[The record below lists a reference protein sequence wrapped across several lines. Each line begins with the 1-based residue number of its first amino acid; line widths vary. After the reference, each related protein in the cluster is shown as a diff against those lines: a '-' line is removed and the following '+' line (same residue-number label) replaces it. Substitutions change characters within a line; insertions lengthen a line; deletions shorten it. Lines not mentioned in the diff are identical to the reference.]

1 MIAVVAFALSIK
13 LGISYSRS
21 PNYWEEARFYDRAAS
36 NARFLAGLL
45 ESEDT
50 SARTPRP
57 VSAPSPTGFV
67 MAKVGVTTETVPS
80 SDLPGDERREAAIRS
95 QKFADYLDQMRSK
108 YRRAA
113 FLPWL
118 PNAPEVP

>member
-13 LGISYSRS
+13 LGMSYSRS
-21 PNYWEEARFYDRAAS
+21 PRYWEEARFYDQAAG
-36 NARFLAGLL
+36 NARFLAKLL

-50 SARTPRP
+50 PVRIPRP
-57 VSAPSPTGFV
+57 VATPPPTGFG
-67 MAKVGVTTETVPS
+67 MTKVGVTTETDPS
-80 SDLPGDERREAAIRS
+80 SDLHGADRREAAIKSRE
-95 QKFADYLDQMRSK
+95 FAEYLDRMRSK

-118 PNAPEVP
+118 PNAPAVP